1 MSPAVAIAAAIAIS
15 SVGFMSLDDAPSF
28 HKEEEFVRR
37 AERQSSHVRRRRV
50 RVGGRSQSAPG
61 SRARQNRRS
70 PALRVSFE
78 GKIGVV
84 YLLI

>member
-1 MSPAVAIAAAIAIS
+1 MSPAVAIAAAMAIS
-15 SVGFMSLDDAPSF
+15 SVGSLDDAPSF